1 MRLKAAVARHVTS
14 AVQRMPRGLTTPL
27 AAAVGTLLWAGF
39 DRRVA
44 NENLERVYPQW
55 SSFRRGRIAYRS
67 YTRMARSLVEFLH
80 TPKYS
85 REEMLARVELE
96 NEGALVAT
104 LEQGRGA
111 ILLSGHFGN
120 WEWLA
125 RRVAAAGHPF
135 AVLFKEPGDPVL
147 AERLRAIRASAGIE
161 QIDHD
166 DMRAAVRWLRK
177 GRVLGIVMDQEP
189 RRVAEGVVAPLFGH
203 ATMTHVGPFRLARM
217 SGAPLLTFFCRATGR
232 GWYRARLEPL
242 PESGAADPE
251 AAIAEDAAR
260 FNARL
265 EAAVRASPEHWMW
278 MYRRWARI
286 DRRARTGRPAD
297 PWLSENAGLPGS

>member
-1 MRLKAAVARHVTS
+1 MRLKARVARGVT
-14 AVQRMPRGLTTPL
+14 AGLQRMPRTLTTPL
-27 AAAVGTLLWAGF
+27 AWTVGALLWAGY

-44 NENLERVYPQW
+44 NENLERVFPAW
-55 SSFRRGRIAYRS
+55 SPGRRRRTTFRS
-67 YTRMARSLVEFLH
+67 YGRMARSLVEFLH
-80 TPKYS
+80 TSKYS
-85 REEMLARVELE
+85 DADIRERVTLDG
-96 NEGALVAT
+96 EGALAAA
-104 LEQGRGA
+104 LEPGRGA

-125 RRVAAAGHPF
+125 RRVAAEHPF

-147 AERLRAIRASAGIE
+147 AERLRRIRAAAGIE

-189 RRVAEGVVAPLFGH
+189 RKSSEGAIAPLFGQP
-203 ATMTHVGPFRLARM
+203 TMTHVGPFRLARM
-217 SGAPLLTFFCRATGR
+217 AGAPLLTFFCRSTGR
-232 GWYRARLEPL
+232 GRYQARLEPL
-242 PESGAADPE
+242 AASEAADPE
-251 AAIAEDAAR
+251 TAVVEDAAR

-265 EAAVRASPEHWMW
+265 EAAVRADPEHWMW

-286 DRRARTGRPAD
+286 DRRARAANQT
-297 PWLSENAGLPGS
+297 

>member
-1 MRLKAAVARHVTS
+1 
-14 AVQRMPRGLTTPL
+14 MPRALTTPL

-44 NENLERVYPQW
+44 NENITRVYPQW
-55 SSFRRGRIAYRS
+55 SAFRRRRTAYRS
-67 YTRMARSLVEFLH
+67 YRRMARSLVEFLH
-80 TPKYS
+80 TRKYS
-85 REEMLARVELE
+85 REEILARVRLDGME
-96 NEGALVAT
+96 ALDAA
-104 LEQGRGA
+104 LAGGRGA

-125 RRVAAAGHPF
+125 RRVAEAGHPF

-166 DMRAAVRWLRK
+166 DMRAAVRWLRQ

-189 RRVAEGVVAPLFGH
+189 RRTAEGVIAPLFGH
-203 ATMTHVGPFRLARM
+203 PTMTHVGPFRLARM
-217 SGAPLLTFFCRATGR
+217 AGAPMLTFFSSAEGR
-232 GWYRARLEPL
+232 GRYRARLEPL
-242 PESGAADPE
+242 PASESEDPE
-251 AAIAEDAAR
+251 LAVAEEATR

-286 DRRARTGRPAD
+286 DRRARAGQPAVR
-297 PWLSENAGLPGS
+297 

>member
-1 MRLKAAVARHVTS
+1 MRLKAAAARAVTTGI
-14 AVQRMPRGLTTPL
+14 RRLPRAFTTPL
-27 AAAVGTLLWAGF
+27 ALGVGALLWVGF

-44 NENLERVYPQW
+44 DENLERVYPDW
-55 SSFRRGRIAYRS
+55 SAGRRRWVGFRS

-85 REEMLARVELE
+85 DAEILDRVALE
-96 NEGALVAT
+96 NEEALSDLLA
-104 LEQGRGA
+104 EGRGA

-147 AERLRAIRASAGIE
+147 ADRLRSTRAVAGIE
-161 QIDHD
+161 QIEYD
-166 DMRAAVRWLRK
+166 DMRGAIRWLRK

-189 RRVAEGVVAPLFGH
+189 RKSSEGVVAPLFGQP
-203 ATMTHVGPFRLARM
+203 TMTHVGPFRLARM
-217 SGAPLLTFFCRATGR
+217 AGAPLLTFFCRAVGGGR
-232 GWYRARLEPL
+232 YRARLEPL
-242 PESGAADPE
+242 PVSETADPE
-251 AAIAEDAAR
+251 EGIAEDAAR

-265 EAAVRASPEHWMW
+265 EAAVRRDPEHWMW
-278 MYRRWARI
+278 MYKRWARI
-286 DRRARTGRPAD
+286 DRRARAGREA
-297 PWLSENAGLPGS
+297 

>member
-1 MRLKAAVARHVTS
+1 MRLKTAVARGVT
-14 AVQRMPRGLTTPL
+14 ACLQRMPRALTAPL
-27 AAAVGTLLWAGF
+27 SYAVGALLWAGF

-44 NENLERVYPQW
+44 NENLERVYPDW
-55 SSFRRGRIAYRS
+55 SAGRRRRTAFRS
-67 YTRMARSLVEFLH
+67 YERMARSLVEFLH
-80 TPKYS
+80 TRKYS
-85 REEMLARVELE
+85 DAEILERVTLDDES
-96 NEGALVAT
+96 ALDEA
-104 LEQGRGA
+104 LRSGCGA

-147 AERLRAIRASAGIE
+147 ADRLRSTRAAAGIE

-189 RRVAEGVVAPLFGH
+189 RKTSDGVVAPLFGQP
-203 ATMTHVGPFRLARM
+203 TMTHVGPFRLARM
-217 SGAPLLTFFCRATGR
+217 AGAPLLTFFCRSAGNGR
-232 GWYRARLEPL
+232 YRARLEPL
-242 PESGAADPE
+242 PASEAADPE
-251 AAIAEDAAR
+251 AAIVEDAAR

-265 EAAVRASPEHWMW
+265 EAAVREDPEHWMW
-278 MYRRWARI
+278 MYKRWARI
-286 DRRARTGRPAD
+286 DRRARVERSG
-297 PWLSENAGLPGS
+297 

>member
-1 MRLKAAVARHVTS
+1 MRLKTAVARGVTA

-27 AAAVGTLLWAGF
+27 AAAIGTLLWAGF

-55 SSFRRGRIAYRS
+55 SAFRRRRTAYRS
-67 YTRMARSLVEFLH
+67 YKRMARSLVEFLH
-80 TPKYS
+80 SRKYS
-85 REEMLARVELE
+85 SEEILARVRLDNEAALDAALE
-96 NEGALVAT
+96 R
-104 LEQGRGA
+104 GRGA

-125 RRVAAAGHPF
+125 RRVAAASHPF
-135 AVLFKEPGDPVL
+135 AVLFKEPADPVL
-147 AERLRAIRASAGIE
+147 ADRLRAIRASAGIE

-177 GRVLGIVMDQEP
+177 GGVLGIVMDQEP
-189 RRVAEGVVAPLFGH
+189 RRISEGVVAPLFGH

-217 SGAPLLTFFCRATGR
+217 SGAQVLTFFCRADGR
-232 GWYRARLEPL
+232 GRYRARLEPL
-242 PESGAADPE
+242 PGSDAVDPE
-251 AAIAEDAAR
+251 AAVAEDAAR

-265 EAAVRASPEHWMW
+265 EAAVEADPEHWMW

-286 DRRARTGRPAD
+286 DRRARAGQSRD
-297 PWLSENAGLPGS
+297 PVES

>member
-1 MRLKAAVARHVTS
+1 
-14 AVQRMPRGLTTPL
+14 MPRSLTTPL
-27 AAAVGTLLWAGF
+27 AWGVGALLWAGY

-44 NENLERVYPQW
+44 NENLQRVFPAW
-55 SSFRRGRIAYRS
+55 SPGRRRRTTFRS
-67 YTRMARSLVEFLH
+67 YARMARSLVEFLH
-80 TPKYS
+80 TAKYS
-85 REEMLARVELE
+85 DADIRERVTLDGENALDTALE
-96 NEGALVAT
+96 A
-104 LEQGRGA
+104 GRGA

-125 RRVAAAGHPF
+125 RRVAAGHPF

-147 AERLRAIRASAGIE
+147 AERLRRIRAAAGIE

-189 RRVAEGVVAPLFGH
+189 RKSSEGAIAPLFGH
-203 ATMTHVGPFRLARM
+203 PTMTHVGPFRLARM
-217 SGAPLLTFFCRATGR
+217 AGAPLLTFFCRSTGR
-232 GWYRARLEPL
+232 GRYRARLEPL
-242 PESGAADPE
+242 SASEALDPE
-251 AAIAEDAAR
+251 TAVAEDAAR

-265 EAAVRASPEHWMW
+265 EAAVRADPEHWMW

-286 DRRARTGRPAD
+286 DRRARAAGRT
-297 PWLSENAGLPGS
+297 

>member
-1 MRLKAAVARHVTS
+1 MRLKARVARGVT
-14 AVQRMPRGLTTPL
+14 AGLQRMPRSLTTPL
-27 AAAVGTLLWAGF
+27 AWAVGALLWAGY

-44 NENLERVYPQW
+44 NENLERVFPDW
-55 SSFRRGRIAYRS
+55 SAARRRGTTFRS
-67 YTRMARSLVEFLH
+67 YARMARSLVEFLH
-80 TPKYS
+80 TAKYS
-85 REEMLARVELE
+85 DADIRERVTLDGESALDTALE
-96 NEGALVAT
+96 A
-104 LEQGRGA
+104 GRGA

-125 RRVAAAGHPF
+125 RRVAAGHPF

-147 AERLRAIRASAGIE
+147 AERLRRIRAAAGIE

-189 RRVAEGVVAPLFGH
+189 RKSTEGAIAPLFGQP
-203 ATMTHVGPFRLARM
+203 TMTHVGPFRLARM
-217 SGAPLLTFFCRATGR
+217 AGAPLLTFFCRATGR
-232 GWYRARLEPL
+232 GRYRARLEPL
-242 PESGAADPE
+242 PGSDAADPE
-251 AAIAEDAAR
+251 AAVAEDAAR

-265 EAAVRASPEHWMW
+265 EAAVRADPEHWMW

-286 DRRARTGRPAD
+286 DRRARAASRT
-297 PWLSENAGLPGS
+297 

>member
-1 MRLKAAVARHVTS
+1 VRLKASVARGVTA

-44 NENLERVYPQW
+44 NENLQRVYPQW
-55 SSFRRGRIAYRS
+55 SSFRRRRTAYRS
-67 YTRMARSLVEFLH
+67 YKRMARSLVEFLH
-80 TPKYS
+80 TGKYS
-85 REEMLARVELE
+85 REEILARVELV
-96 NEGALVAT
+96 NERALDGAL
-104 LEQGRGA
+104 ESGRGA

-217 SGAPLLTFFCRATGR
+217 SGAPVLTFFCRAAGR
-232 GWYRARLEPL
+232 GRYRARLEPL
-242 PESGAADPE
+242 PESDAADPE
-251 AAIAEDAAR
+251 IAVAEDATR

-265 EAAVRASPEHWMW
+265 EAAVRESPEHWMW

-286 DRRARTGRPAD
+286 DRRARAEHGASR
-297 PWLSENAGLPGS
+297 

>member
-1 MRLKAAVARHVTS
+1 MRLKTTVARAVTAAVG
-14 AVQRMPRGLTTPL
+14 RMPRGWTTPL

-55 SSFRRGRIAYRS
+55 SSFRRRRTAYRS
-67 YTRMARSLVEFLH
+67 YKRMARSLVEFLH
-80 TPKYS
+80 TRKYS
-85 REEMLARVELE
+85 PEEILERVKLE
-96 NEGALVAT
+96 NEGALDAA
-104 LEQGRGA
+104 LELGRGA

-166 DMRAAVRWLRK
+166 DMRSAVRWLRK

-189 RRVAEGVVAPLFGH
+189 RRTSEGVVAPLFGH

-217 SGAPLLTFFCRATGR
+217 SGAPLLTFFCRADGGGR
-232 GWYRARLEPL
+232 YRARLEPL
-242 PESGAADPE
+242 PASDAADPE
-251 AAIAEDAAR
+251 VAVAEDAAR

-265 EAAVRASPEHWMW
+265 ETAVRASPEHWMW
-278 MYRRWARI
+278 MYKRWARI
-286 DRRARTGRPAD
+286 DRRTRAGESAD
-297 PWLSENAGLPGS
+297 PVVPENAT

>member
-1 MRLKAAVARHVTS
+1 MRLKAVVARSVT
-14 AVQRMPRGLTTPL
+14 AGLQRLPRVLTVPL
-27 AAAVGTLLWAGF
+27 AFGVGALLWAGF

-44 NENLERVYPQW
+44 NENLERVYPDW
-55 SSFRRGRIAYRS
+55 SPRRRRRVTFRS

-85 REEMLARVELE
+85 DSEILERVALE
-96 NEGALVAT
+96 NESALEELLA
-104 LEQGRGA
+104 EGHGA

-135 AVLFKEPGDPVL
+135 AVLFKEPRDRVL
-147 AERLRAIRASAGIE
+147 AERLRRMRAAAGIE

-166 DMRAAVRWLRK
+166 DMRGAIRWLRK

-189 RRVAEGVVAPLFGH
+189 RKRSEGVVAPLFGQP
-203 ATMTHVGPFRLARM
+203 TMTHVGPFRLARM
-217 SGAPLLTFFCRATGR
+217 AEAPLLTFFCRATGGGR
-232 GWYRARLEPL
+232 YLARLELL
-242 PESGAADPE
+242 PASDAVDPE
-251 AAIAEDAAR
+251 TAVSEDAAR

-265 EAAVRASPEHWMW
+265 EAAVRRDPEHWMW
-278 MYRRWARI
+278 MYKRWSRI
-286 DRRARTGRPAD
+286 DRRARAERTG
-297 PWLSENAGLPGS
+297 

>member
-1 MRLKAAVARHVTS
+1 MRLKTAVARGVTA
-14 AVQRMPRGLTTPL
+14 AVQRLPRGLTTPL
-27 AAAVGTLLWAGF
+27 AATVGTLLWAGF

-44 NENLERVYPQW
+44 NENLARVYPQW
-55 SSFRRGRIAYRS
+55 SSFRRRRTAYRS
-67 YTRMARSLVEFLH
+67 YKRMARALVEFLH
-80 TPKYS
+80 TRKYS
-85 REEMLARVELE
+85 REEILARVTLDNERALDTALE
-96 NEGALVAT
+96 R
-104 LEQGRGA
+104 GRGA

-189 RRVAEGVVAPLFGH
+189 RRSAEGVVAPLFGH
-203 ATMTHVGPFRLARM
+203 PTMTHVGPFRLARM
-217 SGAPLLTFFCRATGR
+217 SGAPLLTFFCRAAGR
-232 GWYRARLEPL
+232 GRYHARLEPL
-242 PESGAADPE
+242 AGSDVADPE
-251 AAIAEDAAR
+251 AAVAQDAAR

-286 DRRARTGRPAD
+286 DRRARSGQPAD
-297 PWLSENAGLPGS
+297 ARLSDGVELSGR

>member
-1 MRLKAAVARHVTS
+1 VRLKARVARGVT
-14 AVQRMPRGLTTPL
+14 AGLQRMPRSLTTPL
-27 AAAVGTLLWAGF
+27 AWAVGALLWAGY

-44 NENLERVYPQW
+44 NENLERVFPAW
-55 SSFRRGRIAYRS
+55 SPARRRRTTFRS
-67 YTRMARSLVEFLH
+67 YVRMARSLVEFLH
-80 TPKYS
+80 TAKYS
-85 REEMLARVELE
+85 DADIRERVTLDGEKALDTALE
-96 NEGALVAT
+96 V
-104 LEQGRGA
+104 GRGA

-125 RRVAAAGHPF
+125 RRVAAGHPF

-147 AERLRAIRASAGIE
+147 AERLRRIRAAAGIE

-189 RRVAEGVVAPLFGH
+189 RKSSEGAIAPLFGH
-203 ATMTHVGPFRLARM
+203 PTMTHVGPFRLARM
-217 SGAPLLTFFCRATGR
+217 AGAPLLTFFCRSTGR
-232 GWYRARLEPL
+232 GRYRSRLEPL
-242 PESGAADPE
+242 AASEAADPE
-251 AAIAEDAAR
+251 TAVAEDAAR

-265 EAAVRASPEHWMW
+265 EAAVRADPEHWMW

-286 DRRARTGRPAD
+286 DRRARAESQT
-297 PWLSENAGLPGS
+297 

>member
-1 MRLKAAVARHVTS
+1 MRLKAAVARGVTA
-14 AVQRMPRGLTTPL
+14 AVERMPRGWTTPL
-27 AAAVGTLLWAGF
+27 AATVGTLLWAGF

-44 NENLERVYPQW
+44 DENLERVYPQW
-55 SSFRRGRIAYRS
+55 SSFRRQRTAYRS
-67 YTRMARSLVEFLH
+67 YKRMARSLVEFLH
-80 TPKYS
+80 TRKYS
-85 REEMLARVELE
+85 REEILDRVKLD
-96 NEGALVAT
+96 NEGALDAA
-104 LEQGRGA
+104 LEKGRGA

-147 AERLRAIRASAGIE
+147 GERLRAIRASAGIE

-177 GRVLGIVMDQEP
+177 GHVLGIVMDQEP
-189 RRVAEGVVAPLFGH
+189 RRMSEGVVAPLFGH

-217 SGAPLLTFFCRATGR
+217 SGAPLLTFFCRAEGR
-232 GWYRARLEPL
+232 GRYRARLEPL
-242 PESGAADPE
+242 PASDAADME
-251 AAIAEDAAR
+251 IAVAEDAAG

-278 MYRRWARI
+278 MYKRWARI
-286 DRRARTGRPAD
+286 DRRARAGQSAD
-297 PWLSENAGLPGS
+297 PVVSENAT